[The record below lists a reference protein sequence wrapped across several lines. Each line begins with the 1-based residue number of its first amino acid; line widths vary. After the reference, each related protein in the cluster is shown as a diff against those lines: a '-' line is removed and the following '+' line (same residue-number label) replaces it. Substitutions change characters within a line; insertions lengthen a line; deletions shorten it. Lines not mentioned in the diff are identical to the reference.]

1 MDSLEEDG
9 EEISGTH
16 HVNTAVWNDTWGPL
30 RWKYHFKE
38 SIGSSYKFMKP
49 SIFLKKAKILNLAS
63 KIKKLLE
70 LLSVNNLRWL
80 NWIIVDG

>member
-30 RWKYHFKE
+30 IWKYHFKE

-49 SIFLKKAKILNLAS
+49 SIFF
-63 KIKKLLE
+63 
-70 LLSVNNLRWL
+70 
-80 NWIIVDG
+80 